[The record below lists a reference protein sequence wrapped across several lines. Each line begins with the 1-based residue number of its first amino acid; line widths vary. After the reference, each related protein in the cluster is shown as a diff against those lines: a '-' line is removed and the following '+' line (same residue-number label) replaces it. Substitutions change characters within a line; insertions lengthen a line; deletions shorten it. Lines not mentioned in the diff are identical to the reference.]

1 MKKLILLSLAVSS
14 FIFAQT
20 PKVYWVDVHNGNDGN
35 NGLTSSTAFKTIQYV
50 FSNANSLLS
59 SSTDDT
65 IKVLP
70 SITSSNPDG
79 YYDFGGNEIN
89 INSSRNFVMIG
100 IAGADSTIFNAEEKN
115 RHFQINTSQD
125 ESTVIQG
132 IKFIN
137 GKKDYS
143 GGSIYL
149 SESSISFK
157 NCIFENNSV
166 TDQGGAIYIAG
177 QSTPSFESC
186 SFVNNKVLTGNTD
199 QTGEGGAIYI
209 TNPSSS
215 YSKKLNSINF
225 TNTKFISNYV
235 LAGGSAFGG
244 AIKAQRKMNFTNC
257 LFIKNHSTSNTNDN
271 NYDESLG
278 GAIHADN
285 WYWDG
290 GQRKGLDMII
300 MNSTFDGNYIKAV
313 TDDKLNVM
321 WGSTISYGRWEDY
334 ISPSAK
340 TYIFNSIIRN
350 SKIYTKSSTFSNDGN
365 GRGDLIGAGS
375 SQGYKLITDYNNI
388 VGSSQ
393 ESWAGDFTYDV
404 EPGYKDTAN
413 GDYSLLDASPMIGLG
428 VATWADEGLTA
439 PTKDILGN
447 ARGSSPDLGSYE
459 NSLSAAN
466 APLPVSGLSVSAI
479 TSGAKLIWNRNRT
492 SLTNTS
498 LASNIEYQIQ
508 KDSSGVKTVFTTSDT
523 TYSFQNLKN
532 GKTYSFIVNAKDTQ
546 TGNLSISSK
555 SFTITPRYLGP
566 KWYVGAGSDGSPL
579 SSQASDFDWGS
590 KSSPINNLTTA
601 LDVYSA
607 GDTIVMMKGTHTGS
621 SNRGITIPNN
631 NKSFV
636 LTGDLDHPASETIID
651 AAHRDRHLY
660 FNGGQDTSWVVERIT
675 LYRGK
680 ASGSSWQSTGGS
692 VRLENA
698 SPRFKNVIFRENK
711 DETNQSDG
719 AGAITVSSSA
729 LLLLDNCSFINN
741 SVVSNDNSGTG
752 GAIYLNSDP
761 VNKKHLI
768 NGCHFEYNFVSATY
782 NAQGSA
788 LFIRDATDII
798 NSVFVLTALQAN
810 KALAQG
816 TIFYEGP
823 DLSSGNS
830 SNGTSM
836 NFINNTVANNSVTST
851 NNNSSAAA
859 IYYCDWVPGQG
870 RNSST
875 LYAFNNI
882 IYGNKDN
889 GSIDEHQ
896 IEAHCGGS
904 VIVLIIIIFIICQK
918 LVKLEIMHLQGLII
932 TITL

>member
-1 MKKLILLSLAVSS
+1 M
-14 FIFAQT
+14 
-20 PKVYWVDVHNGNDGN
+20 
-35 NGLTSSTAFKTIQYV
+35 
-50 FSNANSLLS
+50 
-59 SSTDDT
+59 
-65 IKVLP
+65 
-70 SITSSNPDG
+70 
-79 YYDFGGNEIN
+79 
-89 INSSRNFVMIG
+89 
-100 IAGADSTIFNAEEKN
+100 
-115 RHFQINTSQD
+115 
-125 ESTVIQG
+125 
-132 IKFIN
+132 
-137 GKKDYS
+137 
-143 GGSIYL
+143 
-149 SESSISFK
+149 
-157 NCIFENNSV
+157 
-166 TDQGGAIYIAG
+166 
-177 QSTPSFESC
+177 
-186 SFVNNKVLTGNTD
+186 
-199 QTGEGGAIYI
+199 
-209 TNPSSS
+209 
-215 YSKKLNSINF
+215 
-225 TNTKFISNYV
+225 
-235 LAGGSAFGG
+235 
-244 AIKAQRKMNFTNC
+244 
-257 LFIKNHSTSNTNDN
+257 
-271 NYDESLG
+271 
-278 GAIHADN
+278 
-285 WYWDG
+285 
-290 GQRKGLDMII
+290 
-300 MNSTFDGNYIKAV
+300 
-313 TDDKLNVM
+313 
-321 WGSTISYGRWEDY
+321 
-334 ISPSAK
+334 
-340 TYIFNSIIRN
+340 
-350 SKIYTKSSTFSNDGN
+350 
-365 GRGDLIGAGS
+365 
-375 SQGYKLITDYNNI
+375 ITDYNNI

-447 ARGSSPDLGSYE
+447 TRGSSPDLGSYE
-459 NSLSAAN
+459 NSLNAAN

-498 LASNIEYQIQ
+498 VASNIEYQIQ

-555 SFTITPRYLGP
+555 SFSITPRYLGP

-698 SPRFKNVIFRENK
+698 SSPRFKNVIFRENK

-719 AGAITVSSSA
+719 AGAITVSDSA

-741 SVVSNDNSGTG
+741 SVVSNNNSGTG

-798 NSVFVLTALQAN
+798 NSVFVFNSATSEQS
-810 KALAQG
+810 LAQG

-875 LYAFNNI
+875 LYA
-882 IYGNKDN
+882 
-889 GSIDEHQ
+889 
-896 IEAHCGGS
+896 
-904 VIVLIIIIFIICQK
+904 L
-918 LVKLEIMHLQGLII
+918 
-932 TITL
+932 ITLSMGIKTMDQLMSIKLKRIAVDR